1 MLYACAISGTWL
13 IQINISLTMH
23 TIIFIEGHLWIIIS
37 CFEIFFYVVSHML
50 ANQAMTLYHIAI
62 GYSHTAV

>member
-1 MLYACAISGTWL
+1 ML
-13 IQINISLTMH
+13 